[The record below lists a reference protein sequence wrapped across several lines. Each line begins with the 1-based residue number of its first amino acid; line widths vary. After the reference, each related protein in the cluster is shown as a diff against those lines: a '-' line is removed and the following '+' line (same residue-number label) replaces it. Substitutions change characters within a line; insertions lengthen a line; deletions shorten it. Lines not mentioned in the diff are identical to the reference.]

1 VEITRNAD
9 KRLRVGRIVVNLN
22 LPEGRTKEELEGCMD
37 LFESFCTVTE
47 SVRGGIDVDV
57 RVNDHGE

>member
-1 VEITRNAD
+1 
-9 KRLRVGRIVVNLN
+9 VVNLN

-37 LFESFCTVTE
+37 VFESFCTVTE